1 MSFIQSRPNSSKK
14 DMTLAGYRLIE
25 IDSLSRRSMRVE
37 PKESNKPLF
46 HPMCPDGINFL
57 IFFFFQSSQV
67 AYYIN
72 LSYNDIIFCP
82 LGSLDRLQS
91 TAVLHPP
98 LCSHQPTAWY
108 CRSPRW
114 TGHGSAGKVNVP
126 LPSRSTGLR
135 WELACAQL
143 SVSETFPENV
153 TSLMWGRP
161 PLKGPPAGF
170 LGGWD
175 EGNLEQML
183 MVGSLAFVLYLPQ
196 KKKKKELSSVPI
208 SNYLITDKNHYF
220 NWYITVITAR
230 KPMFLTRRI
239 MERWRKLCCFITTAN
254 NNLVNLESLKCQL

>member
-1 MSFIQSRPNSSKK
+1 M
-14 DMTLAGYRLIE
+14 
-25 IDSLSRRSMRVE
+25 
-37 PKESNKPLF
+37 
-46 HPMCPDGINFL
+46 
-57 IFFFFQSSQV
+57 
-67 AYYIN
+67 
-72 LSYNDIIFCP
+72 
-82 LGSLDRLQS
+82 
-91 TAVLHPP
+91 
-98 LCSHQPTAWY
+98 
-108 CRSPRW
+108 
-114 TGHGSAGKVNVP
+114 P

-220 NWYITVITAR
+220 N
-230 KPMFLTRRI
+230 
-239 MERWRKLCCFITTAN
+239 
-254 NNLVNLESLKCQL
+254 